1 MSGKITTADNQY
13 VLFKLDNESYGI
25 DIFHVETIEKV
36 MDITRVP
43 HAHYYVEGVINLR
56 GEVVPVINLRKRFN
70 LPQIAV
76 NDETRIIIVSVEDMI
91 VGLLV
96 DSSSEVL
103 QLNLGSIDDVQNI
116 AENMKNDYVKGIGKD
131 GERIIILLDLKK
143 ILENTD
149 INHDNQ
155 RI

>member
-1 MSGKITTADNQY
+1 MSEKVTATDNQY
-13 VLFKLDNESYGI
+13 VLFKLDNESYGVNI
-25 DIFHVETIEKV
+25 LYVETIEKV

-43 HAHYYVEGVINLR
+43 YAHYYVEGVINLR

-70 LPQIAV
+70 LPQVEI
-76 NDETRIIIVSVEDMI
+76 NDESRIIIVSVEDMI

-103 QLNLGSIDDVQNI
+103 QLDLESIDDVSNI
-116 AENMKNDYVKGIGKD
+116 KENMKNDYVKGIGKD

-143 ILENTD
+143 ILGNTA
-149 INHDNQ
+149 INDENQ